1 MKTVARLSVAT
12 CICIVSA
19 APIVPIRGEE
29 MLEKE
34 TTKFLGWQTSKTEF
48 ITCSKNRLQIE
59 PGKVIKTNAK
69 CEGPIFVSKERQI
82 FIVQSVDENS
92 RMVRMSDRKGG
103 GEVSMYYP
111 KFAEQPTTLK
121 LEGMKPGQVIGV
133 EFIEAEAP
141 GYGRLFRAE
150 AIKESDRTKWPQ

>member
-1 MKTVARLSVAT
+1 
-12 CICIVSA
+12 
-19 APIVPIRGEE
+19 